1 MEKKAARGQSV
12 FGRGLYRRILIW
24 TVISMI
30 IVSFALFKTGDGI
43 VADAGSRFT
52 QPSTAPSTGKAA
64 PAQPTIIGN
73 EDGGPVLVIV
83 DKEKEAK
90 EKEAKEKEAKEK
102 GDAKPEE
109 KKEGEKAEPSQDKKP
124 ADEEKKPEEGGNK
137 DGDKTTEQDKGK
149 DGQQKQVPVDDK
161 DELSAEEDAEA
172 QKKWDED
179 LKKMPWLKF
188 PP

>member
-1 MEKKAARGQSV
+1 
-12 FGRGLYRRILIW
+12 
-24 TVISMI
+24 MI

-43 VADAGSRFT
+43 VADAGSRFA
-52 QPSTAPSTGKAA
+52 QPSTTPSTGKAA

-83 DKEKEAK
+83 DKEAK

-109 KKEGEKAEPSQDKKP
+109 KTESSQDKKP
-124 ADEEKKPEEGGNK
+124 ADEEKKTEEGGNK
-137 DGDKTTEQDKGK
+137 DSDKTTEQDKGK